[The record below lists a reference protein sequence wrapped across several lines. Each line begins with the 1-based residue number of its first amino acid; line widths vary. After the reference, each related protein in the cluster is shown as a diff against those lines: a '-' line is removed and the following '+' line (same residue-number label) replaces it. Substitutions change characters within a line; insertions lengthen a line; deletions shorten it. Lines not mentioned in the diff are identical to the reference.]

1 MSTAVAT
8 VRTNAA
14 NLRRMLPDWAWAVVF
29 LGLAL
34 LYPYILDAVLAQPD
48 DLLDASIYTLGLV
61 IMALGLN
68 IVVGFAGL
76 LDLGYV
82 AFYAIGAFVIG
93 WLGSQ
98 QFPDVNGGNRRHNL
112 N

>member
-1 MSTAVAT
+1 MASTVAEVLT
-8 VRTNAA
+8 HRATPARRVAPWVRTSA
-14 NLRRMLPDWAWAVVF
+14 F
-29 LGLAL
+29 LTLAL
-34 LYPYILDAVLAQPD
+34 LYPHLVAGDQ
-48 DLLDASIYTLGLV
+48 DLLDASVQTLAYV

-98 QFPDVNGGNRRHNL
+98 QFPDVA
-112 N
+112 